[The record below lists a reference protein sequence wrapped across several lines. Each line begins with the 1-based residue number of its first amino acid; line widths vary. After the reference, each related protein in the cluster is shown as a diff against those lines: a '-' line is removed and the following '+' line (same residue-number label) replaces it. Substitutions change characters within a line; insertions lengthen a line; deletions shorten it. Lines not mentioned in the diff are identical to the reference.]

1 MKKRA
6 FIMMSFICL
15 LVFPFSIKAFC
26 YSKDKIKFQKLA
38 ENIDYTYAFDENTKL
53 YWCPIRSY
61 WSPIACNCKN

>member
-38 ENIDYTYAFDENTKL
+38 ENIDYTCD
-53 YWCPIRSY
+53 
-61 WSPIACNCKN
+61 